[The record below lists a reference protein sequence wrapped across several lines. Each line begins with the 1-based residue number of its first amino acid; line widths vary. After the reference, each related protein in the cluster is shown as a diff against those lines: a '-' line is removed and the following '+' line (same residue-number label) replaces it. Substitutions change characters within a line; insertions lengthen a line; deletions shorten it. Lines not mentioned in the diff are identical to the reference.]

1 MDNHNYEQEIDLKDL
16 MFAVFHKW
24 RGIILVAVILG
35 ILLGGF
41 KLGSGLINKGSGE
54 SVADTE
60 ETYAEDQDIYERTQ
74 ALYELEIED
83 LKEKIKAQETYLTN
97 SILMRISPYNKYTAS
112 AEVFVKTDVLDNT
125 GGVYLLQS
133 DPADGIIKAYE
144 GIVKRADGLDRISGK
159 SIDNQY
165 IRELIGTN
173 VDYEGNVPVSYTHLT
188 LPTNSLV

>member
-35 ILLGGF
+35 ILLGGY
-41 KLGSGLINKGSGE
+41 KLGAGLINKGSGE
-54 SVADTE
+54 NAEDTE
-60 ETYAEDQDIYERTQ
+60 VTYAEDQDIYERTQ

-112 AEVFVKTDVLDNT
+112 AEVFVKTDVPDNPAVGP
-125 GGVYLLQS
+125 GGRY
-133 DPADGIIKAYE
+133 Y
-144 GIVKRADGLDRISGK
+144 
-159 SIDNQY
+159 
-165 IRELIGTN
+165 
-173 VDYEGNVPVSYTHLT
+173 
-188 LPTNSLV
+188 

>member
-97 SILMRISPYNKYTAS
+97 
-112 AEVFVKTDVLDNT
+112 
-125 GGVYLLQS
+125 
-133 DPADGIIKAYE
+133 
-144 GIVKRADGLDRISGK
+144 
-159 SIDNQY
+159 
-165 IRELIGTN
+165 
-173 VDYEGNVPVSYTHLT
+173 
-188 LPTNSLV
+188 